1 MDEEE
6 NDPSIEELWAQLDRC
21 DEHAKSD
28 IYIELNIK
36 LNIAERYLSA
46 LAVADAALGLET
58 KLHEGASHSHL
69 AEALCAGAYSLWC
82 MGEREAAIM
91 RFQDGLTHVE
101 FDAIHEV
108 IPRWSTLCEWFWSAE
123 RYEEAFALKLRIQ
136 DAFRTEGNAFEVAR
150 SLEDLA
156 DWYYVVGKYAE
167 GVTAA
172 TEAKTIF
179 TKFRHRLNMATSES
193 VLGACLSEL
202 GEVEAGL
209 KATTQSWAVI
219 QTMFGEDRSAVR
231 NLYYLGVS
239 EFRAGH
245 VEAASKALVLAKG
258 SLDSLA
264 SMSNLDLKVAVEREL
279 SEVLKVLGNEE
290 GAIEIDRRL
299 QDVNDFFAGL

>member
-6 NDPSIEELWAQLDRC
+6 NDPSIQELWAKLDTC
-21 DEHAKSD
+21 DEHEKPD
-28 IYIELNIK
+28 IYIGLNVK

-46 LAVADAALGLET
+46 LAVADAALELET

-69 AEALCAGAYSLWC
+69 GEPLFAGAYSLWY
-82 MGEREAAIM
+82 MGERETAIE
-91 RFQDGLTHVE
+91 RFQSGLVHVE
-101 FDAIHEV
+101 FDPIHEV
-108 IPRWSTLCEWFWSAE
+108 IPRWDILCEWLRSAE

-136 DAFRTEGNAFEVAR
+136 DGFRTEGNAFEVAR

-156 DWYYVVGKYAE
+156 DWYYVAGRYTE

-202 GEVEAGL
+202 GEIEAGL

-219 QTMFGEDRSAVR
+219 QTMFGEEPSAVR

-245 VEAASKALVLAKG
+245 VEAASKVLVLAKG
-258 SLDSLA
+258 SLDTSA

-279 SEVLKVLGNEE
+279 SEVLKALGNEE
-290 GAIEIDRRL
+290 GANEIDRRL

>member
-28 IYIELNIK
+28 IYIELNVK

-46 LAVADAALGLET
+46 LAVADAALELET

-82 MGEREAAIM
+82 MGERETAIM
-91 RFQDGLTHVE
+91 RFQSGLTHVE
-101 FDAIHEV
+101 FDPIHEV
-108 IPRWSTLCEWFWSAE
+108 IPRWDVLCAWLRSEG

-136 DAFRTEGNAFEVAR
+136 DGYRTEGNAFEVAR

-156 DWYYVVGKYAE
+156 DWYYVAGKYAE
-167 GVTAA
+167 GVAAA

-202 GEVEAGL
+202 GEIEAGL

-219 QTMFGEDRSAVR
+219 QTMFGEERSAVR

-245 VEAASKALVLAKG
+245 VEAASKALFLAKG
-258 SLDSLA
+258 SLDSSA
-264 SMSNLDLKVAVEREL
+264 SMFNLDLKIAVEREL

>member
-6 NDPSIEELWAQLDRC
+6 NDPSIEELWAKLDTC
-21 DEHAKSD
+21 DEHEKPN
-28 IYIELNIK
+28 IYIELNVK

-46 LAVADAALGLET
+46 LAVADAALELET

-69 AEALCAGAYSLWC
+69 GEPLFAGAYSYWY
-82 MGEREAAIM
+82 MGEREMAIE
-91 RFQDGLTHVE
+91 RFQRGLVHVE
-101 FDAIHEV
+101 FDPIHEV
-108 IPRWSTLCEWFWSAE
+108 IPRWDILCEWLRSSE

-136 DAFRTEGNAFEVAR
+136 DGYRTEGNAFEVGR

-156 DWYYVVGKYAE
+156 DWYYVAGKYAE
-167 GVTAA
+167 GVAAA

-209 KATTQSWAVI
+209 KATSRSWAVI
-219 QTMFGEDRSAVR
+219 QTIYGEERSAVR

-245 VEAASKALVLAKG
+245 VEEASRTLVWAKG
-258 SLDSLA
+258 CLNTSA
-264 SMSNLDLKVAVEREL
+264 SMPNLDLKVAVELEL
-279 SEVLKVLGNEE
+279 SEVLKALGKEE